1 MVRFIHTA
9 DIHLDS
15 PLRGLERYEGAP
27 RLLRSATRQAFD
39 NLIKL
44 AVDQGVDFVLIAGDL
59 YDGDWLDYNTGLYF
73 VRQMNVL
80 REAGISVFLVR
91 GNHDAASQIAK
102 SLTLPDNVR
111 EFSCQGPET
120 VILDS
125 LGVALHGQ
133 GYLQRQETSN
143 LARNYPDPVP
153 GLVNIGLLH
162 TALDGREGHEPYAP
176 CSVDELVNKGYDYWA
191 LGHVHSREFVHR
203 EPWIVYPG
211 SLQGRHV
218 RETGAKGCTV
228 VSLDHGQV
236 YSVEE
241 VDLDVLRWCRC
252 LIDCSQ
258 ASSLEEV
265 LDKVQSHVQQELE
278 AAAGR
283 LIALRLELGGISPAD
298 GALRRD
304 PERLQ
309 AEIRAVVQ
317 ATAGDYAWVEK
328 IKVRTTGVRR
338 QPVQE
343 HLPSGFLQKLFAEL
357 PHDETLLELVNQYFQ
372 ELKAKLPSELFA
384 QYRELNMEDPQARQ
398 ELLEQAISLA
408 ELALGPKEAVG

>member
-9 DIHLDS
+9 DIHLTA
-15 PLRGLERYEGAP
+15 PYRGLERYEGAP

-80 REAGISVFLVR
+80 REAGISLFLVR

-176 CSVDELVNKGYDYWA
+176 CSVDELVNKGYDY
-191 LGHVHSREFVHR
+191 
-203 EPWIVYPG
+203 
-211 SLQGRHV
+211 
-218 RETGAKGCTV
+218 
-228 VSLDHGQV
+228 
-236 YSVEE
+236 
-241 VDLDVLRWCRC
+241 
-252 LIDCSQ
+252 
-258 ASSLEEV
+258 
-265 LDKVQSHVQQELE
+265 
-278 AAAGR
+278 
-283 LIALRLELGGISPAD
+283 
-298 GALRRD
+298 
-304 PERLQ
+304 
-309 AEIRAVVQ
+309 
-317 ATAGDYAWVEK
+317 
-328 IKVRTTGVRR
+328 
-338 QPVQE
+338 
-343 HLPSGFLQKLFAEL
+343 
-357 PHDETLLELVNQYFQ
+357 
-372 ELKAKLPSELFA
+372 
-384 QYRELNMEDPQARQ
+384 
-398 ELLEQAISLA
+398 
-408 ELALGPKEAVG
+408 GP